1 MPQNC
6 ARCWAENRKKILAE
20 ISGNI
25 LKNVKSVVVPNTGG
39 RRGIDAAIA
48 VGIVAGDADAE
59 LQVIA
64 NVTEAD
70 VAAIQ
75 TYLDSTDI
83 RVTCPET
90 PCLLDIKLTGWREG
104 HHACVRVANNH
115 TNIIYME
122 KDGNILR
129 ELPVT
134 GNAEDNLQDKSVLN
148 VQDIITFAETV
159 PLDNIRPTVGR
170 QIEKNT
176 AIAAEGLQNSWGANI
191 GSTLLESSQDWA
203 TQARAWAASQLGR
216 TDERLR
222 NAGGHR
228 IRLRQ
233 SGHHRLG
240 ARMEIRQAHGRG

>member
-1 MPQNC
+1 MLNDSKIAAYTAILQEELLLATGCTEPIAVAYC
-6 ARCWAENRKKILAE
+6 AAKLREVLGGKPEKILAE

-75 TYLDSTDI
+75 TYLDDTDI

-122 KDGNILR
+122 RDGDILR

-134 GNAEDNLQDKSVLN
+134 GNAEDHLQDKSVLN
-148 VQDIITFAETV
+148 VRDIITFAETV
-159 PLDNIRPTVGR
+159 PWTTYAHRGAADREEHRHRRRGAAKQLGR
-170 QIEKNT
+170 QHRLHPAGEQS
-176 AIAAEGLQNSWGANI
+176 GLGDTGA
-191 GSTLLESSQDWA
+191 GMGG
-203 TQARAWAASQLGR
+203 RRLGR
-216 TDERLR
+216 TDERL
-222 NAGGHR
+222 
-228 IRLRQ
+228 
-233 SGHHRLG
+233 
-240 ARMEIRQAHGRG
+240 